1 MKSSSSEPGPR
12 QNVQKMFRHVLPHY
26 GSTVVT
32 ASKTVTDHFYPQ
44 FALILLKIKSS
55 PFPVVQDKQMFWLF
69 LSVVCPLN
77 MTI

>member
-44 FALILLKIKSS
+44 FALILLKIHHFLWSRINKC
-55 PFPVVQDKQMFWLF
+55 FGCFYQLF
-69 LSVVCPLN
+69 AL
-77 MTI
+77 